1 MKEFTFKNL
10 SWSSEEKTYLEETKY
25 MNGAKAI
32 KIISEDCEPFAT
44 LTVNIP
50 EVIHELEEDEILV
63 KTWSENEE
71 IANELRNSELFTD
84 TGKRVSTGF
93 VQAEIWKV
101 KCGSN

>member
-10 SWSSEEKTYLEETKY
+10 SWSSEEKTFLSEAKCT
-25 MNGAKAI
+25 NGARAI
-32 KIISEDCEPFAT
+32 QIVSEGDEPFAT

-50 EVIHELEEDEILV
+50 HASCMIEKDEVLV

-71 IANELRNSELFTD
+71 IANELRDCGIFQD

-101 KCGSN
+101 LVKI